1 MEAVRGQQSTKED
14 LRVWVNDESWREC
27 VDCMREKQDSGV
39 WFLQVKKLSDFKTNI
54 ISKKRNRPHCI
65 SGWSMHILHDQGAE
79 CDSALQCFYSSK
91 QPPLILRGSHKT
103 WIRCIRQIISS
114 AIQDAKSSPVDD
126 SCTVRSTHFIPFHT
140 TAYELWHAGQTTAA
154 THTHRH
160 TDTHT
165 RLGTNYYI
173 IIIVIKNLAITV
185 FKVPIYF
192 KNLSALWPSAVSG
205 NIRATFS
212 TCDHRSCVTF

>member
-1 MEAVRGQQSTKED
+1 MYLSCNGGRQGTAEHKGGFKGLSKWRKLT
-14 LRVWVNDESWREC
+14 WVCGLCERET
-27 VDCMREKQDSGV
+27 RLWSLILTSKNSPTLKQT
-39 WFLQVKKLSDFKTNI
+39 LSA
-54 ISKKRNRPHCI
+54 KRNRPHRI

-140 TAYELWHAGQTTAA
+140 TAYELWHVGQTTAA

-160 TDTHT
+160 TDMHT
-165 RLGTNYYI
+165 RLGTNYYV
-173 IIIVIKNLAITV
+173 IIIVIKNLI
-185 FKVPIYF
+185 
-192 KNLSALWPSAVSG
+192 
-205 NIRATFS
+205 
-212 TCDHRSCVTF
+212 